1 VRRVGDARG
10 ARVDV
15 RVLAATNKD
24 LAALVSAGRFR
35 EDLYYRLNVVQE
47 RLPPLRERVEE
58 IGALAE
64 RFLERH
70 AARFGLPPRR
80 LSPRAQELLQRYR
93 WPGNVRELENALE
106 RALVLSEEEEIEPH
120 ALPEAV
126 QLAGAKDAEPLP
138 AALGPD
144 DLSVKRAQRVLEA
157 DLIRRA
163 LERTGGNRT
172 KAAELLELSPRA
184 LLYKIREYGLE

>member
-1 VRRVGDARG
+1 VGDTRST
-10 ARVDV
+10 RVDV
-15 RVLAATNKD
+15 RVLASTNRD
-24 LAALVSAGRFR
+24 LAAQVQSGRFR
-35 EDLYYRLNVVQE
+35 EDLYYRLNVVQL
-47 RLPPLRERVEE
+47 RLPPLRERQEE
-58 IGALAE
+58 IAELAE
-64 RFLERH
+64 RLLARH
-70 AARFGLPPRR
+70 AERIGIEPRR
-80 LSPRAQELLQRYR
+80 LSARALELLQRYR

-106 RALVLSEEEEIEPH
+106 RALVLAEEDEIGPE

-126 QLAGAKDAEPLP
+126 QHAVAPEPLP
-138 AALGPD
+138 ASLDAD

-163 LERTGGNRT
+163 LERTQGNRT